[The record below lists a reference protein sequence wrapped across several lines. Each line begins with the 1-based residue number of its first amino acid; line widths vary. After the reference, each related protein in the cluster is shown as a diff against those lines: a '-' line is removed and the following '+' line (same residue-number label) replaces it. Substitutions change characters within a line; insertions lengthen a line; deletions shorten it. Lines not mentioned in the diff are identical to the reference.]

1 MAHRAGLSLEQNGGL
16 VVEEEAECRMKGAMG
31 SQEDW
36 RRGFRGATSSFVPKD
51 SDRLGSEHPLL
62 SAACSQRAAGLWRG
76 TCPGPL
82 GSWGR
87 MEEGCRGLHPV
98 HGCRFPSGGPK
109 PRDLGPTLAQDD
121 LT

>member
-82 GSWGR
+82 VRELGQDGGGLPGPSPCAWVPLPFWRPQATGFGAHPGSG
-87 MEEGCRGLHPV
+87 
-98 HGCRFPSGGPK
+98 
-109 PRDLGPTLAQDD
+109 
-121 LT
+121 